1 MSRQTR
7 QSLRER
13 SGHGSVGESKRRV
26 RSMVRRMSVAASS
39 GVLWALD
46 GFRDFAGNVERE
58 DAEAFEGIGFA
69 SRPAPGDNAEV
80 IALKV
85 GGESGHSVI
94 VATRNRDSFKVL
106 QEGEGLA
113 EGETAIHSGKS
124 MVKIKADGTIEIGSI
139 GGVRQALATLGD
151 IEGLKAVFDAWVVPG
166 TDGGAALK
174 TALEAW
180 SPTGTK
186 KVRGE

>member
-1 MSRQTR
+1 MSISAT
-7 QSLRER
+7 
-13 SGHGSVGESKRRV
+13 
-26 RSMVRRMSVAASS
+26 S

-46 GFRDFAGNVERE
+46 GFKDFDGNVEGE
-58 DAEAFEGIGFA
+58 SAEVFDGIGFA
-69 SRPAPGDNAEV
+69 SRPASGDNAEV

-85 GGESGHSVI
+85 GGESGHPVI

-113 EGETAIHSGKS
+113 EGETAIYTGES
-124 MVKIKADGTIEIGSI
+124 MVKIKADGTIELGSI

-151 IEGLKAVFDAWVVPG
+151 IENLKAVFDAWVVPG

-180 SPTGTK
+180 TPTGTT